1 MEFKISTPNMLERND
16 CMVQALATVL
26 DKPYFEVHSQLKR
39 LGRRN
44 NCGTP
49 YRVCVKAMLTYGIG
63 VSSPVHRR
71 ITHAQFL
78 AQNPKGK
85 FLVMSKTHAWAIKD
99 GIAYGAW
106 RVGPRKHIRHIGVL
120 GM

>member
-1 MEFKISTPNMLERND
+1 MEFKISQPNMLENND

-39 LGRRN
+39 MGRRR

-49 YRVCVKAMLTYGIG
+49 YRICVKAMLMYGIAIAN
-63 VSSPVHRR
+63 PVHRY
-71 ITHAQFL
+71 ITHARFL

-85 FLVMSKTHAWAIKD
+85 FLVMSRSHAWAVKD
-99 GIAYGAW
+99 GISYGAW
-106 RVGPRKHIRHIGVL
+106 RVGPRKHIRCIGRVS
-120 GM
+120 

>member
-1 MEFKISTPNMLERND
+1 MEFKISQPTMLENND

-39 LGRRN
+39 MGRRR

-49 YRVCVKAMLTYGIG
+49 WRICVKAMLMYDIAIY
-63 VSSPVHRR
+63 SPVQRHV
-71 ITHAQFL
+71 THARFL

-85 FLVMSKTHAWAIKD
+85 FLVMSRSHAWAIKD
-99 GIAYGAW
+99 GVAYGGW
-106 RVGPRKHIRHIGVL
+106 RVGPRKHIRCIGRVS
-120 GM
+120 